1 MGYDNSV
8 LNKNEGGSFPL
19 CKKMYLGGCKQNYPP
34 SLAKITLFAQVIQK
48 LPKDWIKSLV
58 RKHGTDKHA
67 KGFNTWS
74 HLVSMIFCQ
83 FAYGRHSSQYCCSLS
98 SSGRLHTNGTSRTS
112 LHHLG
117 STPLLKLISTSGLM
131 SLSPHR
137 LKRKMTHRGVC
148 AVFGIWENI
157 KSHRFDAT

>member
-1 MGYDNSV
+1 MKEVVFHYVKKCTLVVANKTTLLHGKDNTFRSGHPEV
-8 LNKNEGGSFPL
+8 AERFD
-19 CKKMYLGGCKQNYPP
+19 Q
-34 SLAKITLFAQVIQK
+34 I
-48 LPKDWIKSLV
+48 LV

-112 LHHLG
+112 LDHLG

-137 LKRKMTHRGVC
+137 LKRKMTHRGY
-148 AVFGIWENI
+148 ALF
-157 KSHRFDAT
+157 F